1 MDEGPSDPGADENG
15 DGVAAGL
22 TPEQLALV
30 AEGCT
35 RSGVVWLRP
44 DGAVGH
50 RLAWHVW
57 HEGAVHVVAG
67 GGEQDLPPLEG
78 LVEVVVPSKDARSRL
93 ATVAARAERLWPG
106 TTQWA
111 NAAQV
116 LAAKRLNDRSDP
128 AHPEEQR
135 DRWAR
140 YATITRLEPVA
151 LVASGAGPDDAA
163 AGSVVP
169 SRDGSTTGRLP
180 FHLGGRGHKGGRRRR
195 RA

>member
-1 MDEGPSDPGADENG
+1 MDEE
-15 DGVAAGL
+15 L

-44 DGAVGH
+44 DGAPGH

-57 HEGAVHVVAG
+57 HEGAVYVVAG
-67 GGEQDLPPLEG
+67 GGEQELPPLEG
-78 LVEVVVPSKDARSRL
+78 FVEVVVPSKDARSRL
-93 ATVAARAERLWPG
+93 ATVTARAERLWPG
-106 TTQWA
+106 TSQWA
-111 NAAQV
+111 AAAQV

-128 AHPEEQR
+128 AHPQEQR

-140 YATITRLEPVA
+140 HATITRLEPVA
-151 LVASGAGPDDAA
+151 LLASGAGPDDAP

-169 SRDGSTTGRLP
+169 PRAGSTTGRLP
-180 FHLGGRGHKGGRRRR
+180 FHVGGRAHRGGRRRR